1 MRAALLAS
9 VVLLCVS
16 GSVLGAPL
24 QSEQTRT
31 KKAPKTITLSGCA
44 QRDEKAPSQVKFTDT
59 KSHETYRLTGLDIR
73 EYLGRPIQIDGGF
86 GATGLKI
93 AGGLL
98 PNPNVAAQAGAMDP
112 ARAAV
117 AGAAGIGPTG
127 ATVDIQEFR
136 VKAIRPGSGAC
147 EQ

>member
-1 MRAALLAS
+1 MRAA
-9 VVLLCVS
+9 VVVSIVVMCVS

-31 KKAPKTITLSGCA
+31 KKAPKTITLAGCA
-44 QRDEKAPSQVKFTDT
+44 QVDDKAPSQVMFTDT
-59 KSHETYRLTGLDIR
+59 KSHVTYRLTGLDIR

-86 GATGLKI
+86 VAKGVKI

-98 PNPNVAAQAGAMDP
+98 PNPNVAAQAGAIDP
-112 ARAAV
+112 AHAAV
-117 AGAAGIGPTG
+117 AGASGIGPTG
-127 ATVDIQEFR
+127 GPVDIQEFR

-147 EQ
+147 EP